1 MSCST
6 NEMIDKYL
14 SNVRDISESTRED
27 FHSSSS
33 SLDGSNEDEKELCV
47 YIKNY
52 IDDRDEVGI
61 SLYTT
66 RESRK
71 CERIKP
77 DLLCT
82 QEAVNEYQGSTFN
95 SLHNRPNDFYD
106 KKESKYFN
114 DPCICNDCK
123 VTEKSVTMV
132 L

>member
-1 MSCST
+1 
-6 NEMIDKYL
+6 MIDKYL

-71 CERIKP
+71 LDRRGVAPQSFVVDRRSI
-77 DLLCT
+77 LIIH
-82 QEAVNEYQGSTFN
+82 AS
-95 SLHNRPNDFYD
+95 
-106 KKESKYFN
+106 
-114 DPCICNDCK
+114 
-123 VTEKSVTMV
+123 
-132 L
+132 